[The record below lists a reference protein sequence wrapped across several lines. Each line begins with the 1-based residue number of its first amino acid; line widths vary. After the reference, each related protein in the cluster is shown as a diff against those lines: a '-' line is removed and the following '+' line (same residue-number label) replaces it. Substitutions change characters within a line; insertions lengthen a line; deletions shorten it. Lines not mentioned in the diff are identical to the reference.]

1 MAHQKFL
8 LVTEAA
14 RVLEVA
20 ATTVREMDRDG
31 RLKALK
37 TPSGVRLFDA
47 NEVSKLAAERKRG
60 KSEQGFRQ
68 G

>member
-1 MAHQKFL
+1 MAHRFL

-37 TPSGVRLFDA
+37 TPTGVRLFDA

>member
-1 MAHQKFL
+1 MAHQFL

-14 RVLEVA
+14 RVLKVA

-37 TPSGVRLFDA
+37 TPTGVRLFSAD
-47 NEVSKLAAERKRG
+47 EVSKLAAERKRG
-60 KSEQGFRQ
+60 KKE
-68 G
+68 